1 MAAAEILATMSKQ
14 ANKND
19 EDDPN
24 LEGGEEIEIVEGD
37 DSTSEA
43 SSKQQQQQQ
52 QRNKQTS
59 RRKAPLA
66 PSTKPT
72 SDTVAELLTDLDD
85 QQTTDFLL
93 GVIDEYD
100 KHLSALAL
108 YNKPVSRTIN
118 GLKLAWM
125 PNKSAGIF
133 TATTPKGQSV
143 NGRGAIMEVVRT
155 HVMEFSDYD
164 VAQLMQNGLHVII
177 TEREAADPIVKR
189 ALMVAG
195 TNVQQEE
202 HFITAPLIATPEGG
216 KTFKEMSN
224 AEIKSVLL
232 QAQAEDNEREIKR
245 RTALAIADARTIL
258 KTETASLK
266 RKHSDVEDRE
276 AAVCESEAK
285 AAAQKA
291 EVEAERKEINDRK
304 QKWLQLMKSQAEL
317 YGEMT
322 A

>member
-1 MAAAEILATMSKQ
+1 MSEQ
-14 ANKND
+14 ANQDDQANPNHE
-19 EDDPN
+19 ED
-24 LEGGEEIEIVEGD
+24 EEIEIVEGD
-37 DSTSEA
+37 DTTSEA
-43 SSKQQQQQQ
+43 SAKQQQQ
-52 QRNKQTS
+52 RSKQTS

-72 SDTVAELLTDLDD
+72 SDTVAELLTHLDD
-85 QQTTDFLL
+85 KQTTDFLCS
-93 GVIDEYD
+93 VIDEYD
-100 KHLSALAL
+100 KHLSALSL
-108 YNKPVSRTIN
+108 YNKQVSRTIN
-118 GLKLAWM
+118 GLKITWT
-125 PNKSAGIF
+125 PNKSAGTF

-143 NGRGAIMEVVRT
+143 NGRSAIMEVIRT

-164 VAQLMQNGLHVII
+164 VAQLMQNGLHVIV
-177 TEREAADPIVKR
+177 TQREAADPIVKR

-195 TNVQQEE
+195 TNLQQEE

-245 RTALAIADARTIL
+245 RTAIAIAEARTIL

-266 RKHSDVEDRE
+266 RKHTDLEDRE

-285 AAAQKA
+285 AAAKRA
-291 EVEAERKEINDRK
+291 EVEADRKEIDDRK

-317 YGEMT
+317 YGEMM

>member
-1 MAAAEILATMSKQ
+1 MAAAEPLATTSEQ
-14 ANKND
+14 ANQ
-19 EDDPN
+19 DDQANPN
-24 LEGGEEIEIVEGD
+24 LEGDEEIEIVEGD
-37 DSTSEA
+37 DTTSEA
-43 SSKQQQQQQ
+43 SPKQQQQQ
-52 QRNKQTS
+52 RSKEPS

-72 SDTVAELLTDLDD
+72 SDTVAELLTHLDD
-85 QQTTDFLL
+85 KQTTDFLRS
-93 GVIDEYD
+93 VIDEYD
-100 KHLSALAL
+100 KHLSALSL
-108 YNKPVSRTIN
+108 YNKQVSRTIN
-118 GLKLAWM
+118 GLKITWT
-125 PNKSAGIF
+125 PNKSAGVF

-143 NGRGAIMEVVRT
+143 NGRGAIMEVIRT

-164 VAQLMQNGLHVII
+164 VAQLMQNGLHVIV
-177 TEREAADPIVKR
+177 TQREAADPIVKR

-195 TNVQQEE
+195 TNLQQEE

-232 QAQAEDNEREIKR
+232 QAQAEDNEREVKR
-245 RTALAIADARTIL
+245 RTAIAIAEARTIL

-266 RKHSDVEDRE
+266 RKHTDLEDRE

-285 AAAQKA
+285 AAAQRA
-291 EVEAERKEINDRK
+291 EVEADRKEIEGRK

>member
-1 MAAAEILATMSKQ
+1 MATAEILATMSEQ
-14 ANKND
+14 ANQND
-19 EDDPN
+19 TDDPN

-37 DSTSEA
+37 DTTGDA
-43 SSKQQQQQQ
+43 SPKQ
-52 QRNKQTS
+52 RSKQTS
-59 RRKAPLA
+59 KRKAPLA

-72 SDTVAELLTDLDD
+72 SETVVDLLTDIDD
-85 QQTTDFLL
+85 QQTTDFLRS
-93 GVIDEYD
+93 VIDEYD
-100 KHLSALAL
+100 KHLSALAM
-108 YNKPVSRTIN
+108 YNKPVSRIIN

-133 TATTPKGQSV
+133 TATTPKGQTV
-143 NGRGAIMEVVRT
+143 NGRGAIMEVIRT
-155 HVMEFSDYD
+155 HVLEFSDYD
-164 VAQLMQNGLHVII
+164 VAQLMQSGLHVII
-177 TEREAADPIVKR
+177 TGREAADPIIKR

-232 QAQAEDNEREIKR
+232 QAQAEDNEREVKR

-258 KTETASLK
+258 KTDTRALK
-266 RKHSDVEDRE
+266 RKHDELEVRE
-276 AAVCESEAK
+276 ALISESEDK
-285 AAAQKA
+285 ATAQKA
-291 EVEAERKEINDRK
+291 EMDAERMAIDSRK

-317 YGEMT
+317 YGELT
-322 A
+322 E